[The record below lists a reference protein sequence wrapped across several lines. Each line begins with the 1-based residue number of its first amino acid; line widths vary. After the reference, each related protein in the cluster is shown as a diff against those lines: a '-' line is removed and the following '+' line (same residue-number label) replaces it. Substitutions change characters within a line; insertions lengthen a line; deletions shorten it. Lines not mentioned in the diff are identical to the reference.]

1 MRYNIYYVFLI
12 IPIACIV
19 LIEFY
24 IRFFQFNIAR
34 HDKKMR
40 LIRSL
45 ELAFFSPFLTIGM
58 LRAKGEN
65 VDENFWLVI
74 MLTTVFIGLLVRN
87 YLDYKKDS

>member
-1 MRYNIYYVFLI
+1 
-12 IPIACIV
+12 
-19 LIEFY
+19 
-24 IRFFQFNIAR
+24 
-34 HDKKMR
+34 MR

-58 LRAKGEN
+58 LRTKGEN